1 MSTTDHIPPAGPA
14 RPAPPVERP
23 RADCTVDAS
32 GRITWNVHLTVPDGA
47 RPRLLLR
54 LRPKKGQPETVRHL
68 LDLEP
73 AGPDRLRAV
82 LDPEPVFAEGRWDIY
97 VVPASGDGPG
107 ARQRLLPGL
116 RDLRALVAGRPAGPA
131 AAPLAVRIPYATADR
146 YLAVRTWLR
155 TGHAEAGEVRVAGHT
170 LTVRARL
177 HGAGPAVGATVLL
190 RRRGGDGAALRIEPT
205 ADGGRDGEDFT
216 FTVDYRDLLNAGGS
230 GHEVWDLYVERRG
243 GGPPVRMGRLLDD
256 VADRKEIFVYTA
268 ATLGGVTVRP
278 YYTLDNDL
286 SVEVT
291 GA

>member
-1 MSTTDHIPPAGPA
+1 MSTTEHAPPAGP

-47 RPRLLLR
+47 HPRLLLR

-82 LDPEPVFAEGRWDIY
+82 LDPEPVLAEGRWDTY
-97 VVPASGDGPG
+97 VVPDSGDHQE

-131 AAPLAVRIPYATADR
+131 AVPLAVRIPYATADR

-155 TGHAEAGEVRVAGHT
+155 PGHAEAGEVHVAGHT

-177 HGAGPAVGATVLL
+177 HGAGPAAGATVLL
-190 RRRGGDGAALRIEPT
+190 RRRGGDGAALRIGPRAE
-205 ADGGRDGEDFT
+205 GGRDGGDFS
-216 FTVDYRDLLNAGGS
+216 FAVDYRELLNAGGS
-230 GHEVWDLYVERRG
+230 GQEVWDLYVERAG
-243 GGPPVRMGRLLDD
+243 GGPPIRMGRLLDD
-256 VADRKEIFVYTA
+256 VADRKKIFVYTA
-268 ATLGGVTVRP
+268 ATLGGATVRP

-291 GA
+291 GG